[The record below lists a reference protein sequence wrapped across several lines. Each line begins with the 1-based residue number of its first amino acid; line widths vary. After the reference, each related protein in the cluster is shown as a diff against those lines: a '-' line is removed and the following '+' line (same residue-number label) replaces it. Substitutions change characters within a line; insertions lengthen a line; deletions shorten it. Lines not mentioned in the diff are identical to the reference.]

1 MKRETLGELIA
12 NAVSHGLG
20 IVLAVSAMV
29 VLLVGATN
37 VPEVVSVVI
46 FGISLL
52 LLYTASTLYH
62 AFPGSMKR
70 VVNVFQRLDHS
81 AIYVLIAGTYTP
93 FVMLLAPHGRGY
105 GLLGVLW
112 GVAIFGVVLKSIWIR
127 RFKWIHVAI
136 YVLMGWS
143 VLFIWPDVRASIAPV
158 TLRWLIFGG
167 VAYTMGVVFYAAK
180 FRFAHLVWH
189 AFVLAGSVMHVMA
202 VYTILQ

>member
-20 IVLAVSAMV
+20 IALAISAT
-29 VLLVGATN
+29 VLLVIRATST
-37 VPEVVSVVI
+37 VEVISVVI
-46 FGISLL
+46 FGFALL

-93 FVMLLAPHGRGY
+93 FVMVLVPNGQGY
-105 GLLGVLW
+105 VLLGVLW
-112 GVAIFGVVLKSIWIR
+112 GTAIFGVVLKSIWIH
-127 RFKWIHVAI
+127 RFKWVHVAI

-143 VLFIWPDVRASIAPV
+143 VMFIWPDVRAVISPL
-158 TLRWLIFGG
+158 TLRWLILGG
-167 VAYTMGVVFYAAK
+167 VAYTVGVAFYAAK
-180 FRFAHLVWH
+180 FLFTHLVWH
-189 AFVLAGSVMHVMA
+189 IFVLAGSLMHVISI
-202 VYTILQ
+202 YTIL